1 LLLLLVLLF
10 QASSSANTGQDNMTS
25 TYKRLDQI
33 NPDLFRSL
41 ILGSDDS
48 QPEQGQAGIM
58 APRPRPEGL
67 GIRDIDTTPALEDT
81 LLAEV
86 ARGMGRSA
94 IDRERVANAVVPAMP
109 VDPTAEMENPWFSLV
124 PIADFLTRDKTEEA
138 IPTLASSRNAT
149 PPLQMP
155 LTGVDF
161 TAGAQ
166 PVRETPV
173 ASTGWDA
180 TSFTRDVLGRFEGTE
195 AHASLE
201 GGADTAAYG
210 VKYSLGLN
218 REDYDSD
225 LAFAAA
231 VAEKHYDSVD
241 STFSSE
247 GRNLSDLPTSV
258 QNAIV
263 DLHYNVGSIGSTAER
278 ESPVDMMKNT
288 LDFIGVTT
296 NDGTRG
302 SLIALARRRAENWN
316 NAAADL
322 GVSRIASIEQIPR
335 DGGTEFRYL
344 DADGNVVH
352 SSTSNRK
359 PITFTGGTSYRVN
372 TQTRRV
378 EIE

>member
-1 LLLLLVLLF
+1 MTNYNFDNSSPLLRSIQDKIREQV
-10 QASSSANTGQDNMTS
+10 ASRGGPAVEEGS
-25 TYKRLDQI
+25 TTASI
-33 NPDLFRSL
+33 V
-41 ILGSDDS
+41 
-48 QPEQGQAGIM
+48 E
-58 APRPRPEGL
+58 RPA
-67 GIRDIDTTPALEDT
+67 TPATPTTGEAPADDVAERIAQRVATNIAAFAVDPEDLASRVFNAPVMQT
-81 LLAEV
+81 PDSAVASMETLTPLDELLA
-86 ARGMGRSA
+86 GSQ
-94 IDRERVANAVVPAMP
+94 
-109 VDPTAEMENPWFSLV
+109 
-124 PIADFLTRDKTEEA
+124 TRAA
-138 IPTLASSRNAT
+138 IPSV
-149 PPLQMP
+149 PLQMP
-155 LTGVDF
+155 LTGIDF

-166 PVRETPV
+166 PVAQETAPTS
-173 ASTGWDA
+173 STEWDA

-195 AHASLE
+195 AHPSLE

-241 STFSSE
+241 SMFSSE

-352 SSTSNRK
+352 SSASNRK